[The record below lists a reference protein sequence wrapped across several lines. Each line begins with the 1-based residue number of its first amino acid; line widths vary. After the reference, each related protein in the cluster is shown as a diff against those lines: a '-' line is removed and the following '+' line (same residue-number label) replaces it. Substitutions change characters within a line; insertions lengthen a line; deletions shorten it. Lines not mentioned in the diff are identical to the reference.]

1 MFIPLA
7 VSIFLLLIGIW
18 LFYVNYVY
26 AGVEPLLQNGFIC
39 TAGGALLICGIW
51 GNNFDVSV
59 GAPAIVILPAALLIA
74 YMLLLHACPRLTYA
88 DAKAIIEQ
96 TTNDDIIARKL
107 TVCSD
112 NGMYAFYTE
121 RRQYFVD
128 PHTGDVYEQY
138 ALVSMEDDIL

>member
-7 VSIFLLLIGIW
+7 VSIFLFIIGIW
-18 LFYVNYVY
+18 LFYMNYVY

-39 TAGGALLICGIW
+39 TAGGILLICGIW
-51 GNNFDVSV
+51 GNNFDVSIA
-59 GAPAIVILPAALLIA
+59 APALIILPAALLFA
-74 YMLLLHACPRLTYA
+74 YILLLQACPRLTYA
-88 DAKAIIEQ
+88 DAKAIIAHM
-96 TTNDDIIARKL
+96 TNDAIIARKL

-128 PHTGDVYEQY
+128 PHTGDVYEEY
-138 ALVSMEDDIL
+138 ALAMSEDDIL